1 MSDLKK
7 AIEEAHDEADAVI
20 SKSKSRVTKWLTTEA
35 IRLSRGQVIMVGLIF
50 IFIAII

>member
-20 SKSKSRVTKWLTTEA
+20 SKSKSQVIKWLTTEA
-35 IRLSRGQVIMVGLIF
+35 IRLSRGQVIMVALVF